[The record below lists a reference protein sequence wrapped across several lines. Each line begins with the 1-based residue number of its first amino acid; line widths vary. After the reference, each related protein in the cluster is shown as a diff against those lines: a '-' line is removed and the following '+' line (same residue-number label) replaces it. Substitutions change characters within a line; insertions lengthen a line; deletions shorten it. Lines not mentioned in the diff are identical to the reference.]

1 MNVPTIEELKQA
13 LQIPEI
19 TPEYDRAGRTKP
31 ISNRPIYL
39 KRYKDAQEWEHPSE
53 NS

>member
-19 TPEYDRAGRTKP
+19 EPEYDRAGRIKL
-31 ISNRPIYL
+31 INNRPIYL
-39 KRYKDAQEWEHPSE
+39 KRYKEPNDEDLTAK
-53 NS
+53 